1 MCLFYLGGS
10 QMEKTIKIGD
20 KTYKMAS
27 SAYTQF
33 KYKNDTGRS
42 LLADLSEFQNRYA
55 ILLDEKNAEENIVEF
70 MNKFEEVLDI
80 ILRIAFIMTNE
91 CDKNQAQT
99 YEDFLKQTNNY
110 LESLDWLNEVVELAT
125 APFRR
130 GIQAD

>member
-1 MCLFYLGGS
+1 
-10 QMEKTIKIGD
+10 MEKTIKIGD
-20 KTYKMAS
+20 KSYKMAS

-42 LLADLSEFQNRYA
+42 LLADLSEFQNKYSV
-55 ILLDEKNAEENIVEF
+55 LLDEKNAEENIVEF

>member
-1 MCLFYLGGS
+1 
-10 QMEKTIKIGD
+10 MEKTIKIGD

-55 ILLDEKNAEENIVEF
+55 ILLDENNAEENIVEF

-125 APFRR
+125 VPFRR

>member
-1 MCLFYLGGS
+1 
-10 QMEKTIKIGD
+10 MEKTIKIGD

>member
-1 MCLFYLGGS
+1 
-10 QMEKTIKIGD
+10 MEKMIKIGD

-42 LLADLSEFQNRYA
+42 LLADLSEFQNKYSV
-55 ILLDEKNAEENIVEF
+55 LLDEKNAEENIVEF

-110 LESLDWLNEVVELAT
+110 FESLDWLNEVVELAT